1 MPHQLLQSL
10 TGYPGRK
17 KNIFIMEILLEHTA
31 KLSFIFFLGK
41 KFHEDQQFFTISLHS
56 YHSSKRW
63 ADVKTKYKSVS
74 PANKCNLS

>member
-1 MPHQLLQSL
+1 MLHQLLQSL

-17 KNIFIMEILLEHTA
+17 KNILIVEILLEHTA
-31 KLSFIFFLGK
+31 KLSFTFFGK
-41 KFHEDQQFFTISLHS
+41 KFHEDQQFFKISLHS

>member
-1 MPHQLLQSL
+1 
-10 TGYPGRK
+10 
-17 KNIFIMEILLEHTA
+17 MEILLEHTA

-63 ADVKTKYKSVS
+63 ADVKAKYKSVS